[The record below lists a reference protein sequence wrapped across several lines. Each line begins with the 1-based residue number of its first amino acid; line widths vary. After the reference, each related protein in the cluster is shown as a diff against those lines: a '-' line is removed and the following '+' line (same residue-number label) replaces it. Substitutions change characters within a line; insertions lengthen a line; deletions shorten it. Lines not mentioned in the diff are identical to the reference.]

1 MLLWWGWLWWPDL
14 AGSVGSNFHGKKG
27 CIVQPVY
34 MLRIILE
41 KRLKIN
47 QFGLLALDFRLI
59 GIIHPVDSGQT
70 VVSSLAIVYTDSL
83 KLDRIITGT
92 HPSCPVLSLSMKA

>member
-27 CIVQPVY
+27 CVVQPVY
-34 MLRIILE
+34 MRRIILE

-47 QFGLLALDFRLI
+47 QFGLLVLDFWLI
-59 GIIHPVDSGQT
+59 GVIHFVDS
-70 VVSSLAIVYTDSL
+70 A
-83 KLDRIITGT
+83 
-92 HPSCPVLSLSMKA
+92 MKGGRQWFAALQLFILTR